1 MYAEFVADSCSTLLG
16 LPTCGM
22 WKPDPDAFMKMMT
35 QYAPQYLGGWCL
47 IGIVSASM
55 STADGAILAMATVF
69 SHNLLR
75 QFDSWYPGLVTAD
88 NLLMITR
95 IATLP
100 LSLSSVLIAAYY
112 KSAGGTGYLLT
123 VAFDIVLAT
132 VVVPL
137 FGCFYA
143 KNPRPTAA
151 FLSIVCGASTRMIL
165 EFVLPKDG
173 FFILP
178 HDGPE
183 FLNYGPAAS
192 TQYPTFIDRNETE
205 VWNPETEPCDQAPY
219 EDYTGVDSLSSF
231 LVNLVVFI
239 SVQTIENFTDK
250 PLFAFAGLT
259 GYTKSID
266 EYK

>member
-1 MYAEFVADSCSTLLG
+1 
-16 LPTCGM
+16 M

-35 QYAPQYLGGWCL
+35 QYAPTYLGGWCL

-69 SHNLLR
+69 SQNLLR
-75 QFDSWYPGLVTAD
+75 QLDTRFPSLATAD
-88 NLLMITR
+88 NLLKITR

-100 LSLSSVLIAAYY
+100 LSLSSVMIAAYY

-143 KNPRPTAA
+143 KNPRPSAA
-151 FLSIVCGASTRMIL
+151 FLSIVCGASTRLIM

-173 FFILP
+173 FFIFP
-178 HDGPE
+178 QDGPE

-192 TQYPTFIDRNETE
+192 TKFPTFMDRNETE
-205 VWNPETEPCDQAPY
+205 VWNPETEPCDQARY
-219 EDYTGVDSLSSF
+219 EDYSGVDSLTSF
-231 LVNLVVFI
+231 LVNLIVFV
-239 SVQTIENFTDK
+239 SVQTIENFREK
-250 PLFAFAGLT
+250 PLFTFAGLI

-266 EYK
+266 QYK